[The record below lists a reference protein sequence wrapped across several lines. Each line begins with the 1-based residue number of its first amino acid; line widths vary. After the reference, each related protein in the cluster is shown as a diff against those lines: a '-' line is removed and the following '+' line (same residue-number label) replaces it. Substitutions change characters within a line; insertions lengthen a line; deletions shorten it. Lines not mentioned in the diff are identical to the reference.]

1 MKIEKKNYPKGDSA
15 TSGDI
20 IIDGDR
26 YLLIGWDYV
35 KQNAITI
42 DLSETTNNVRIYNSD
57 DEIRTKYKNNRIIK
71 ACDIVLS
78 FNN

>member
-1 MKIEKKNYPKGDSA
+1 MEIKKKNYPKGDLA

-35 KQNAITI
+35 NQKAITI
-42 DLSETTNNVRIYNSD
+42 DLTETTNNVRIYNSG
-57 DEIRTKYKNNRIIK
+57 DEIRDKYKYNQIIK
-71 ACDIVLS
+71 AHDIVLS
-78 FNN
+78 FK

>member
-1 MKIEKKNYPKGDSA
+1 VEIKKKNYPKGNLA

-20 IIDGDR
+20 IIDGDS

-35 KQNAITI
+35 KQKAITI
-42 DLSETTNNVRIYNSD
+42 DLTETTNNVRIYNSG
-57 DEIRTKYKNNRIIK
+57 DEIREKYKNNEIIK

-78 FNN
+78 FK

>member
-1 MKIEKKNYPKGDSA
+1 MEIKKKNYPKGNLA

-20 IIDGDR
+20 IIDGDS

-35 KQNAITI
+35 KQKAITI
-42 DLSETTNNVRIYNSD
+42 DLTETTNNVRIYNSG
-57 DEIRTKYKNNRIIK
+57 DEIREKYKNNEIIK

-78 FNN
+78 FK

>member
-1 MKIEKKNYPKGDSA
+1 MEIKKKSYPKGNLA

-20 IIDGDR
+20 IIDGDS

-35 KQNAITI
+35 KQKAITI
-42 DLSETTNNVRIYNSD
+42 DLSETTNNVRIYNAE
-57 DEIRTKYKNNRIIK
+57 EIRDKYKNNRVIK

-78 FNN
+78 FI

>member
-1 MKIEKKNYPKGDSA
+1 MEIKKKNYPKGDLV

-20 IIDGDR
+20 IIDGDS
-26 YLLIGWDYV
+26 YLLVGWDYV
-35 KQNAITI
+35 KQKAITI
-42 DLSETTNNVRIYNSD
+42 DLSETTNNVRIYNNG

-78 FNN
+78 FNE

>member
-1 MKIEKKNYPKGDSA
+1 MEIKKKNYPKGDLA

-35 KQNAITI
+35 KQKAITI
-42 DLSETTNNVRIYNSD
+42 DLTETTNNVSIYNSS
-57 DEIRTKYKNNRIIK
+57 DEIRDKYKNNRIIK
-71 ACDIVLS
+71 AHDIVLS
-78 FNN
+78 FK

>member
-1 MKIEKKNYPKGDSA
+1 MEIKKKNYPKGDLA

-35 KQNAITI
+35 KQKAITI
-42 DLSETTNNVRIYNSD
+42 DLTETTNNVRTYNST
-57 DEIRTKYKNNRIIK
+57 DEIRDKYKDNRIIK
-71 ACDIVLS
+71 SHDIVLS
-78 FNN
+78 FK